1 MVCLK
6 KKTHMPDSKTTKTH
20 LVARR
25 AVSRPLVSRDP
36 AARPPPILGK
46 EAASGR
52 GLGASVSSSLVSVF
66 SHLRHEGCQ
75 GFSVVLLSAW
85 GGRSA
90 PQASGRLWASADG
103 PASGPARS
111 TCRKWGGAVR
121 PGTSPNPCRF
131 PCTSGPRMQSDLAH
145 TE

>member
-1 MVCLK
+1 
-6 KKTHMPDSKTTKTH
+6 MPDSKTTKTH

-36 AARPPPILGK
+36 AARPPPTLGK

-66 SHLRHEGCQ
+66 SHLIHEGCQ

-85 GGRSA
+85 GGRGA
-90 PQASGRLWASADG
+90 PQASVICEPVQRALHPGLQGPRAGSGAVQSVLGPPPTPVAS
-103 PASGPARS
+103 PASRGPGCS
-111 TCRKWGGAVR
+111 LTL
-121 PGTSPNPCRF
+121 PTPSSIEP
-131 PCTSGPRMQSDLAH
+131 
-145 TE
+145 